1 MNPEKSVGDRLLF
14 VLPLFSGT
22 KRVLFVG
29 IKGDALREALEEHG
43 IEVSHAA
50 LNAEGTIEPRDRAG
64 ANAAPV
70 VPRSENEHRFDVV
83 VTGRMPKEGASRERF
98 TRSILGLLSPQGHF
112 VLIAENRYGYARF
125 LGAARRP
132 HTLFSR
138 TASRGLMSYR
148 GACEAVR
155 RVGFRPAGV
164 YAAVPGLDTPL
175 VFFSIERP
183 NSLESLLSQF
193 PDFARKRS
201 RLVEGLIRLV
211 IRTNLHRHFLNEYV
225 FVARHEAERTG

>member
-1 MNPEKSVGDRLLF
+1 MNPEKSIGDRLFF

-22 KRVLFVG
+22 RRVLFVG
-29 IKGDALREALEEHG
+29 VRGDALREALEEHG
-43 IEVSHAA
+43 IGVSHAA
-50 LNAEGTIEPRDRAG
+50 LNAEGAVEPPDRAG

-70 VPRSENEHRFDVV
+70 VPRSENELRFDMVIA
-83 VTGRMPKEGASRERF
+83 GRMPKGGASREQF
-98 TRSILGLLSPQGHF
+98 MRSILGLLSPQGHF
-112 VLIAENRYGYARF
+112 VLITENRFGYARL

-138 TASRGLMSYR
+138 TASRGLMSFR
-148 GACEAVR
+148 GAGEAVR
-155 RVGFRPAGV
+155 RAGFRPAGV

-183 NSLESLLSQF
+183 NSLESLLTQF

-201 RLVEGLIRLV
+201 RLVEGLIRLA

-225 FVARHEAERTG
+225 IVARCEAGRTG